1 MEFAVSA
8 INHNS
13 SICTQTDCHLPRIS
27 STRHSEG
34 CWPFFSLMG
43 TQALLRAFIIPEDFS
58 FLLWMLAISS
68 HSVSELGVLQDLLR
82 PPVFKERAAQPPRH
96 RTDPAASCLHQ
107 GIIFSCGN
115 FSSPWHLIN
124 AQFGS
129 VQLLE
134 QALGTLEN
142 PTLSLVLG
150 GTWLFV
156 VRLIAVRSAFM
167 GALQHWEVC
176 CVAVG
181 CSARRRSPIPVTS
194 PPALTWWSFW
204 TCELSKVTNCFS
216 HWHLCL
222 PGWWSFVLT
231 FLHRGPEGCKYRHG
245 P

>member
-107 GIIFSCGN
+107 GIIWICTAARASIGNLGKPNLESCARWDLAFCSETNCCQICIHG
-115 FSSPWHLIN
+115 SSAALRGVLC
-124 AQFGS
+124 GS
-129 VQLLE
+129 GLLCT
-134 QALGTLEN
+134 QALTD
-142 PTLSLVLG
+142 PSHITSSTDLV
-150 GTWLFV
+150 
-156 VRLIAVRSAFM
+156 
-167 GALQHWEVC
+167 
-176 CVAVG
+176 
-181 CSARRRSPIPVTS
+181 
-194 PPALTWWSFW
+194 
-204 TCELSKVTNCFS
+204 
-216 HWHLCL
+216 
-222 PGWWSFVLT
+222 VL
-231 FLHRGPEGCKYRHG
+231 LNL
-245 P
+245 